1 MKTDQQYMARYY
13 TVMERKAV
21 NKILVPHG
29 EMARAMQR
37 SRYTDGFRAT
47 IEWWDLT
54 ASPSQLKKPS
64 TSKMEAK
71 DQGGR
76 GREMLDILGVGIPVD
91 AQAEAVAPA
100 SKVCLSLEL
109 AEPQQHQVPRDFG

>member
-1 MKTDQQYMARYY
+1 MQFLSFDLPMRIDRQYMTRYY

-21 NKILVPHG
+21 NRMLVPHG

-54 ASPSQLKKPS
+54 ASPSQLKR
-64 TSKMEAK
+64 TSASKIEAK
-71 DQGGR
+71 NQGGR
-76 GREMLDILGVGIPVD
+76 GRKVLDILGVGLP
-91 AQAEAVAPA
+91 AHAEAGAPA
-100 SKVCLSLEL
+100 SKV
-109 AEPQQHQVPRDFG
+109 